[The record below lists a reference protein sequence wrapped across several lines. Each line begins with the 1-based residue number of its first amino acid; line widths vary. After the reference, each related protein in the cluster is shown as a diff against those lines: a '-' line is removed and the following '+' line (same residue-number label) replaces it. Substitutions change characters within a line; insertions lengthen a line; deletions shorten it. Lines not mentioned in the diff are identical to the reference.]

1 MNASKFTYIF
11 SILDLDSAFA
21 ILVKLRTFFL
31 LIQQEILGVSF
42 FLMGAQIIEFYQFK

>member
-42 FLMGAQIIEFYQFK
+42 FLRGVSSAPFPF